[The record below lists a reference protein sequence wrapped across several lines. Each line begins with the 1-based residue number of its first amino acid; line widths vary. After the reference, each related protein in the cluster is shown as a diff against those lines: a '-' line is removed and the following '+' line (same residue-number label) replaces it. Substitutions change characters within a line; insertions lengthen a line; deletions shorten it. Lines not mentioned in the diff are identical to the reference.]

1 LAALAVH
8 LLTGWLDWL
17 AQWGW
22 ASLYRA
28 IPPLGVGLLA
38 VAGAVLLVLRL
49 PVAIRLVGLMALWP
63 VFVWSPSR
71 PGPGEFEVV
80 AWDVG
85 QGSAI
90 LVRTASHSLLFDTG
104 PKYSSHSDAGQRIV
118 VPTLRAMG
126 ERLDAVVVSH
136 KDIDHAGGMAA
147 VQAAWPDARWLSS
160 FDAAPDRH
168 CLAGQQWNW
177 DGVGFEML
185 HPSPQHFDEQGEA
198 RLNSNAMS
206 CTLRVSNAAVSA
218 WLSGDLD
225 AEQETRLALANPE
238 LRATLLVSPHHGSRT
253 SSSPFL
259 LNTLRPS
266 WVMVQAGFRNRFG
279 HPSPVVL
286 TRYRERGIPWVNSPT
301 CGAASWSSDAP
312 QRMVCQR
319 EIARRYWNDQEQDIN
334 TGGRPRLDPF

>member
-1 LAALAVH
+1 
-8 LLTGWLDWL
+8 
-17 AQWGW
+17 
-22 ASLYRA
+22 
-28 IPPLGVGLLA
+28 
-38 VAGAVLLVLRL
+38 
-49 PVAIRLVGLMALWP
+49 VAIRLVGLMALWP

-185 HPSPQHFDEQGEA
+185 HPSLQHFDEQGGA

-253 SSSPFL
+253 SSSPVL